1 MEVTAHPYAAEHSV
15 NGQLTPMLDA
25 SAMAAG
31 FRLLAPEQLRT
42 ALENFLPQGATP
54 AERISTIEAGLRSPA
69 GQSVRDAMARWIVD
83 EVVPVDALVPEAYK
97 QWRPPVRDAMMFVVT
112 RLSPAR
118 LAPKL
123 LEQIELPAKTSPE
136 VRLLRLIAKVPGL
149 QKLGQV
155 IARNQ
160 HLHPALRNALAKLE
174 NGIRDVN
181 PEDISAIVKKAL
193 GPRVTTFAVEIA
205 SKILKEAS
213 VSAVVRFTWRN
224 PDTGRRE
231 RGVFK
236 VLKPHIPEY
245 FAEDMDY
252 LQGLA
257 QYFGDRHHTY
267 GFAAHLIPDT
277 FRKVRRLLRHEVNFA
292 REQKTLIEAGTL
304 YRSFPGVRIPRVI
317 QPLCTPTIT
326 ALTEERGIK
335 VTSAAAR
342 LPAARRHKVAEQLV
356 EALVAVPLFSSTQD
370 ALFHGDPHAG
380 NLLYNN
386 KTGELVILDWALRER
401 LSREQRR
408 HLALLFLMV
417 SLRDPVGTSSEVLA
431 LSQRRI
437 RITSPR
443 GRRVRESV
451 AKFLNEM
458 PASRMPSGADA
469 MRLLERVAIEG
480 VKFPSSLIMLSKVM
494 FTLEGILGDIVG
506 SDTGM
511 GFTLARH
518 VAQHWLANRF
528 AFRSPLMTRDW
539 LALQCSALLYT
550 SRLCVLWERVL
561 LNRLLM
567 PKSTAAPAITEM
579 AV

>member
-1 MEVTAHPYAAEHSV
+1 
-15 NGQLTPMLDA
+15 
-25 SAMAAG
+25 
-31 FRLLAPEQLRT
+31 
-42 ALENFLPQGATP
+42 
-54 AERISTIEAGLRSPA
+54 
-69 GQSVRDAMARWIVD
+69 MARWIVD
-83 EVVPVDALVPEAYK
+83 DIVPVDALVPDAYK
-97 QWRPPVRDAMMFVVT
+97 PWRPPVRDAMMFVVT
-112 RLSPAR
+112 HLSAAR

-123 LEQIELPAKTSPE
+123 LEQIELPPKTPPE

-174 NGIRDVN
+174 NGIRDVQ
-181 PEDISAIVKKAL
+181 PGDIRAIVQKAL
-193 GPRVTTFAVEIA
+193 GSKVKTFAIKVA
-205 SKILKEAS
+205 PTILKEAS

-224 PDTGRRE
+224 PETGRRE

-257 QYFGDRHHTY
+257 HYFGDRHHTY

-277 FRKVRRLLRHEVNFA
+277 FQKVRRLLRHEVNFS
-292 REQKTLIEAGTL
+292 REQKTLTEAGSL
-304 YRSFPGVRIPRVI
+304 YRDFHGVRIPRVI
-317 QPLCTPTIT
+317 HHLCTPTIT
-326 ALTEERGIK
+326 ALTEEKGIK

-342 LPAARRHKVAEQLV
+342 LPAARRRRIAEQMI
-356 EALVAVPLFSSTQD
+356 ESLVAVPLFTSTQD
-370 ALFHGDPHAG
+370 AIFHGDPHAG
-380 NLLYNN
+380 NLLYDSHSS
-386 KTGELVILDWALRER
+386 ELVILDWALRER
-401 LSREQRR
+401 LDREQRR

-417 SLRDPVGTSSEVLA
+417 SLRDPLGTSAEIVA
-431 LSQRRI
+431 LSQPRI
-437 RITSPR
+437 GPASPR
-443 GRRVRESV
+443 GRKVRDSV
-451 AKFLNEM
+451 DQFLDEL

-469 MRLLERVAIEG
+469 MRLLERVAIAG

-506 SDTGM
+506 ADTRM

-518 VAQHWLANRF
+518 VAQHWIANRS

-539 LALQCSALLYT
+539 FTLQCSALLYT
-550 SRLCVLWERVL
+550 SRLWLQWERAL
-561 LNRLLM
+561 LNRLPS
-567 PKSTAAPAITEM
+567 PKATPPAAPAGTGNPPYRK
-579 AV
+579 ARPLPVQSRSA

>member
-1 MEVTAHPYAAEHSV
+1 
-15 NGQLTPMLDA
+15 MLDA
-25 SAMAAG
+25 SAIKAG
-31 FRLLAPEQLRT
+31 LRLLAPDQLRT
-42 ALENFLPQGATP
+42 ALENFLPPGATA
-54 AERISTIEAGLRSPA
+54 AEKISAIEAGLQSSA

-83 EVVPVDALVPEAYK
+83 DIVPVDALVPDAYK
-97 QWRPPVRDAMMFVVT
+97 PWRPPVRDAMMFVVT
-112 RLSPAR
+112 HLSAVR

-123 LEQIELPAKTSPE
+123 LEQIELPPKTPPE

-174 NGIRDVN
+174 NGIRDVQ
-181 PEDISAIVKKAL
+181 PEDIRAIVQKAL
-193 GPRVTTFAVEIA
+193 G
-205 SKILKEAS
+205 SKVKTCAIEVAPTILKEAS

-224 PDTGRRE
+224 PETGRRE

-257 QYFGDRHHTY
+257 HYFGDRHHTY

-277 FRKVRRLLRHEVNFA
+277 FQKVRRLLRHEVNFS
-292 REQKTLIEAGTL
+292 REQKTLTEAGSL
-304 YRSFPGVRIPRVI
+304 YRDFHGVRIPRVI
-317 QPLCTPTIT
+317 HHLCTPTIT
-326 ALTEERGIK
+326 ALTEEKGIK

-342 LPAARRHKVAEQLV
+342 LPAARRRRIAEQMI
-356 EALVAVPLFSSTQD
+356 ESLVAVPLFTSTQD
-370 ALFHGDPHAG
+370 AIFHGDPHAG
-380 NLLYNN
+380 NLLYDSHSS
-386 KTGELVILDWALRER
+386 ELVILDWALRER
-401 LSREQRR
+401 LDREQRR

-417 SLRDPVGTSSEVLA
+417 SLRDPLGTSAEIVA
-431 LSQRRI
+431 LSQPRI
-437 RITSPR
+437 GPASPR
-443 GRRVRESV
+443 GRKVRDSV
-451 AKFLNEM
+451 DQFLDEL

-469 MRLLERVAIEG
+469 MRLLERVAIAG

-506 SDTGM
+506 ADTGM

-518 VAQHWLANRF
+518 VAQHWIANRS

-539 LALQCSALLYT
+539 FTLQCSALLYT
-550 SRLCVLWERVL
+550 SRLWLQWERAL
-561 LNRLLM
+561 LDRLPS
-567 PKSTAAPAITEM
+567 PKATPPAAPAGTGNPPYRK
-579 AV
+579 ARSLPVQSRSA

>member
-1 MEVTAHPYAAEHSV
+1 
-15 NGQLTPMLDA
+15 MLDA
-25 SAMAAG
+25 SAIAAG
-31 FRLLAPEQLRT
+31 VGSLPPGQLRA
-42 ALENFLPQGATP
+42 ALETFLPQGATQSEKLS
-54 AERISTIEAGLRSPA
+54 AIEAGLRSPA
-69 GQSVRDAMARWIVD
+69 GQSVREAMARWIVD
-83 EVVPVDALVPEAYK
+83 EIVPVSELVPKAYK
-97 QWRPPVRDAMMFVVT
+97 PWRPPVRDAMMFVVT
-112 RLSPAR
+112 RLSAAR

-123 LEQIELPAKTSPE
+123 LEQIELPPKTPAE

-160 HLHPALRNALAKLE
+160 HLHPALRRALAKLE
-174 NGIRDVN
+174 NGIRDVQ
-181 PEDISAIVKKAL
+181 PEDIRDIVQKAL
-193 GPRVTTFAVEIA
+193 GPRMQTFAVQVA
-205 SKILKEAS
+205 PRILKEAS

-224 PDTGRRE
+224 PDTKRRE

-277 FRKVRRLLRHEVNFA
+277 FRKVRRLLQHEVNFA
-292 REQKTLIEAGTL
+292 REQNTLIEAGIL

-317 QPLCTPTIT
+317 QSLCTPTVT
-326 ALTEERGIK
+326 ALTEEQGIK

-342 LPAARRHKVAEQLV
+342 LPVTRRRKVAEQMV
-356 EALVAVPLFSSTQD
+356 EALVAVPLFSSTQN
-370 ALFHGDPHAG
+370 AIFHGDPHAG

-417 SLRDPVGTSSEVLA
+417 TLRDPVGTSNEILA
-431 LSQRRI
+431 LSQHPI
-437 RITSPR
+437 RETSSLA
-443 GRRVRESV
+443 RRVRDSV
-451 AKFLNEM
+451 NKFLDQM
-458 PASRMPSGADA
+458 PAARMPTGADS
-469 MRLLERVAIEG
+469 MRVLERVAVQG

-511 GFTLARH
+511 GFTIARH
-518 VAQHWLANRF
+518 VVQHWIANRS
-528 AFRSPLMTRDW
+528 AFRSPLRTRDW
-539 LALQCSALLYT
+539 LALQFSAMLYT
-550 SRLCVLWERVL
+550 SRVWVQWEQAI

-567 PKSTAAPAITEM
+567 PKAASAPAVSRM
-579 AV
+579 DGRSS